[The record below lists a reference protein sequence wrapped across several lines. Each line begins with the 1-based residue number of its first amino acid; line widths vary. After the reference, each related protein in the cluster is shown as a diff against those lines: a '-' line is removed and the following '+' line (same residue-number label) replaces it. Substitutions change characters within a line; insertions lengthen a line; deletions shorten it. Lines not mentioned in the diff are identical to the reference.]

1 MEGLNL
7 HMKIATQV
15 LLNLLVL
22 GVSGPALAVCHLG
35 CPLSLRDAVESPNR
49 VIERSFYSLS
59 NNAKTKFADWVAYTV
74 TPDSIGPTQARQWK
88 RDPDLPAS
96 ETLSPADYKDASA
109 ALKVDRGHQAPL
121 ASFTSLPD
129 WQQANYL
136 SNITPQASA
145 LNQGP
150 WERLESAERALV
162 RRSNANIHVVTGPL
176 YERAMEPLPKASKDH
191 VVPSGYWK
199 VVLAEQGSGIA
210 TAAFVMHQD
219 TPRSADYCNHAVP
232 VADIE
237 QRIVLR
243 LFPKIADV
251 DWRPQAH
258 GPGRLLEALGCK
270 IITDAQTGVR
280 IVSVRNAE

>member
-1 MEGLNL
+1 MRIVI
-7 HMKIATQV
+7 HA
-15 LLNLLVL
+15 LLSMLVL
-22 GVSGPALAVCHLG
+22 GAGSPALATCYLG
-35 CPLSLRDAVESPNR
+35 CPLSLNDTAAIPNK
-49 VIERSFYSLS
+49 VVERSFYSLS

-96 ETLSPADYKDASA
+96 ETLSPGDYKNASA
-109 ALKVDRGHQAPL
+109 ALKIDRGHQAPL

-150 WERLESAERALV
+150 WEQLESAERALV
-162 RRSNANIHVVTGPL
+162 RRGNASIHVVTGPL
-176 YERAMEPLPKASKDH
+176 YERAMEPLPQATKDH

-199 VVLAEQGSGIA
+199 VVLSERAGGIT

-232 VADIE
+232 IEDVE
-237 QRIVLR
+237 QRVKLR
-243 LFPKIADV
+243 LFPNVADK
-251 DWRPQAH
+251 DWQLQANS
-258 GPGRLLEALGCK
+258 PGRLLESLGCK
-270 IITDAQTGVR
+270 IIDDAAGVR
-280 IVSVRNAE
+280 IVSARRAE